1 MKRLLLILILTFNF
15 QSWAM
20 SEVDIGNLFGVKILD
35 DVKLYANEND
45 GVEHDVRPNI
55 FFFSDEVIDI
65 KRNEDFDRFYL
76 RTDNKFKIINITGK
90 RFLPE
95 KNKTFV
101 NNCLTEK
108 NKLIEG
114 LSIFLI
120 LLKMNLNKSTGI
132 GQNLSRFGTS
142 LNCFMKKM
150 VINIYYQFI
159 VVTES
164 PMKILVQNWVS
175 VG

>member
-1 MKRLLLILILTFNF
+1 MKRLLLIFILTVSF

-45 GVEHDVRPNI
+45 GVEHDVRPDI
-55 FFFSDEVIDI
+55 FYFSDEVIDI
-65 KRNEDFDRFYL
+65 QRNEDFDRFYL

-108 NKLIEG
+108 NKLVKD
-114 LSIFLI
+114 LSIFYDIFDLI
-120 LLKMNLNKSTGI
+120 CGI
-132 GQNLSRFGTS
+132 SALEEDGSELETRYNDTITALGLISKYDNPTS
-142 LNCFMKKM
+142 LESS
-150 VINIYYQFI
+150 IYI
-159 VVTES
+159 
-164 PMKILVQNWVS
+164 PMPFFLPWR
-175 VG
+175 